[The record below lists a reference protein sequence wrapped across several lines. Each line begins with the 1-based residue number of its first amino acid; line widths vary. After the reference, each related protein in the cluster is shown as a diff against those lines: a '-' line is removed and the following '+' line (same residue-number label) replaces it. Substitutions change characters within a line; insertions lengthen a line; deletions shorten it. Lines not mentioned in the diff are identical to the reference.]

1 MSKSVHASIILIWSI
16 ASSLCLAQHEPP
28 ALGAIDRAPPDAASD
43 ATDRDGDERSADAT
57 PSSGS
62 KFTFPFQGEVTGDN
76 VYVRSGA
83 GVNWY
88 PTTKLGKGTVVRV
101 IGEVAG
107 GWLRIIPPPGSFS
120 YVDAAAIE
128 RTPGSDKGVT
138 RVEGVYVKAGSE
150 VSARKTA
157 VQQVLTKGIEVSIL
171 GETEGFLKIAPP
183 EGAYLFIS
191 EQFVQ
196 PIGPGGAKFAKEAA
210 QRAPVRAREPET
222 AARVADATTAGTI
235 APTHTPTPQP
245 AADSDYTE
253 VRSTTGSPGSISMTE
268 QPAAG
273 PSTPSTGRPI
283 ISGSSDSVLV
293 TRSGGG
299 GKYRVMLDAV
309 ESDLR
314 AALASSDPKLDY
326 QSLIDRFRPIADQD
340 EDVVARA
347 VARARVDQLQSRME
361 LERIVAD
368 ARGRHASTEAFI
380 QRLGEDRSRI
390 TDMRLP
396 PERRFWDLKGELRRS
411 AAFDRAMPNRY
422 RLLDPISQKS
432 VAYVDVPPSSGIDV
446 LPLLNRYVGIRVA
459 SQYFSTQAKVTIAVA
474 AEIVPLPSPIGSP
487 TPAIEQAGAPIATGS
502 PPAASPSPSSSV
514 TISGPTP
521 LPRPAGPTTSEPAIE
536 IIEAVPVTGR

>member
-1 MSKSVHASIILIWSI
+1 MSNFVHVSIILISSI
-16 ASSLCLAQHEPP
+16 SSAICLVQNEPTNR
-28 ALGAIDRAPPDAASD
+28 GAVDSARPDAALD
-43 ATDRDGDERSADAT
+43 TADPADDTQSADAA
-57 PSSGS
+57 PSGS

-83 GVNWY
+83 GINWY

-138 RVEGVYVKAGSE
+138 RVDGVYVKAGSE

-157 VQQVLTKGIEVSIL
+157 VQQVLTKGVEVSIL

-196 PIGPGGAKFAKEAA
+196 PIGPGGAKFAKEAT
-210 QRAPVRAREPET
+210 QGAPVRSPPREA
-222 AARVADATTAGTI
+222 AARVADATPPGTMEPI
-235 APTHTPTPQP
+235 RSP
-245 AADSDYTE
+245 AHQTGASPDYTE
-253 VRSTTGSPGSISMTE
+253 VRSTTGSPGSISTAE
-268 QPAAG
+268 RPAAG
-273 PSTPSTGRPI
+273 SSTATGSGPI
-283 ISGSSDSVLV
+283 VTGSSDSVLV
-293 TRSGGG
+293 TRSAGR

-314 AALASSDPKLDY
+314 AALASSDPKIDY
-326 QSLIDRFRPIADQD
+326 QSLIERFRPIAEQD
-340 EDVVARA
+340 EDVVSRA

-368 ARGRHASTEAFI
+368 ARDRHSSTEAFI

-422 RLLDPISQKS
+422 RLLDPITQKS
-432 VAYVDVPPSSGIDV
+432 VAYIDVPPTSGIDV
-446 LPLLNRYVGIRVA
+446 LSLLNRYVGVRVA

-474 AEIVPLPSPIGSP
+474 AEIVPLPSPVASP
-487 TPAIEQAGAPIATGS
+487 TPAIEQAGTPLTTGS
-502 PPAASPSPSSSV
+502 PPAASPWPGSSV
-514 TISGPTP
+514 TIRGETAA
-521 LPRPAGPTTSEPAIE
+521 PRPATTAGAEPAIE
-536 IIEAVPVTGR
+536 IIEAVPVTVR